1 MSVDLQGV
9 SDAIMKIIALVFVNL
24 VPLLLNPNF
33 LSVAISIDSLVLGI
47 SVQSLLNKN
56 TEKRL
61 DLTLSEILGL
71 AKIIMGAVEKQQP
84 GAGQGGQNVSP
95 RGQVVR

>member
-1 MSVDLQGV
+1 MGADIQAV
-9 SDAIMKIIALVFVNL
+9 SDAVMKIIALVFVNL
-24 VPLLLNPNF
+24 VPLLLNPSF
-33 LSVAISIDSLVLGI
+33 LAVAISIDSLVLGI

-71 AKIIMGAVEKQQP
+71 ARVILGAVEGKKPQP
-84 GAGQGGQNVSP
+84 QNVQP
-95 RGQVVR
+95 TQIVRR